1 MKVPVSWLKDFV
13 SLDDLSIEQI
23 ARALTFAGLEVEEI
37 RYVGWPM
44 QEPIREFKVSGLSWD
59 REKIV
64 VAEIREVMPHPNADR
79 LVLCDLYDGQQQHTV
94 LTGAP
99 NLFPYKGTGR
109 LPQPIKVAY
118 AKEGAVLYDGHAEGQ
133 KLTTLKR
140 TRIRGVES
148 YSMVCSEKELGISDD
163 HEGIIVLDEDAPV
176 GMPLA
181 DYMGDV
187 VLEVSILPNMA
198 RALSILGIARE
209 LAAIFDRP
217 LRLPDLR
224 LPSPYAEGR
233 LADQVEIEITSP
245 ELNPRFVLGLICDVQ
260 IRPSPYWVQR
270 RLKLAGMRPIN
281 NIVDA
286 TNYAMLELG
295 EPLHAFDYDVLR
307 ARAAGGKVHILT
319 RTARP
324 GERLRTLDGVERV
337 LQPGNVLVCD
347 AQGPLSIAGVMG
359 GAESE
364 VTEKTRNVLLEG
376 AAWNAINIRRTM
388 LMHNLPS
395 EAAYRFSRGVHP
407 ALAEEGVRRGLQWM
421 AAWSGGQVFGDLV
434 DAYPLPPRHAP
445 IEITPSQ
452 VERLLGFS
460 LRRDELRAL
469 LERLQFTCEAFGEDG
484 LRVHVPPHRLDIG
497 EGIVGVADLCEE
509 IARLY
514 GYERIPTTR
523 LSDTL
528 PPQIGNPAYEWE
540 ESLRDLLANLG
551 LQEVITY
558 RLTSPE
564 REARLS
570 GAQDE
575 SQYIRLVNPIAPDR
589 RVLRRNLLV
598 SVLEVAERNVR
609 HRSRIALFEIGPIFL
624 PRPNDLPL
632 EQPWLAIVMGGDRWL
647 PSWDGGAT
655 AKMDFFDLKGV
666 LESLLERLGCDPG
679 SVNGVEWKVES
690 EVPYLHPGKAARL
703 EVEGERLG
711 YAGELHPLVR
721 ERFDWPAQVPL
732 LVAELNLEVLRQR
745 SRLRAAR
752 PVPEYPPVREDL
764 AVIVPE
770 EMPAAQVEH
779 LIREAGGRSL
789 TEIQL
794 FDVYR
799 GEQLGPGRKSL
810 AYHLTYQAYDH
821 TLTDAEVAPIRNRII
836 RRLESQPGVQVR
848 RTG

>member
-1 MKVPVSWLKDFV
+1 MKVPISWLKDFV
-13 SLDDLSIEQI
+13 SLDDLSIGQI

-44 QEPIREFKVSGLSWD
+44 QEQIREFKVSGLSWD

-79 LVLCDLYDGQQQHTV
+79 LVLCDLYDGERQHTV

-99 NLFPYKGTGR
+99 NLFPYKGAGR
-109 LPQPIKVAY
+109 LSQPIKVAY
-118 AKEGAVLYDGHAEGQ
+118 AKEGATLYDGHAEGQ

-198 RALSILGIARE
+198 RALSVLGIARE

-224 LPSPYAEGR
+224 LPAPYAEGQ
-233 LADQVEIEITSP
+233 LADLVEIEITEP
-245 ELNPRFVLGLICDVQ
+245 ELNPRFVLGLIRNVN

-307 ARAAGGKVHILT
+307 ERAAGGKVRIIT
-319 RTARP
+319 RTARS
-324 GERLRTLDGVERV
+324 GEQLRTLDGVERT
-337 LQPGNVLVCD
+337 LHPTNVLVCD
-347 AQGPLSIAGVMG
+347 ARGALSIAGVMG

-376 AAWNAINIRRTM
+376 AAWNSINIRRTM

-407 ALAEEGVRRGLQWM
+407 SLAEDGVRRGLQWM
-421 AAWSGGQVFGDLV
+421 AAWSGGQVLADLV
-434 DAYPLPPRHAP
+434 DAYPLPPRHVP

-452 VERLLGFS
+452 VARLLGFS
-460 LRRDELRAL
+460 LSRDEMRAL
-469 LERLQFTCEAFGEDG
+469 LERLQFTCEPVGEDG

-497 EGIVGVADLCEE
+497 EGVVGIADLCEE

-514 GYERIPTTR
+514 GYDHIPATR

-528 PPQIGNPAYEWE
+528 PPQIGNPVYEWE

-564 REARLS
+564 REVRLL
-570 GAQDE
+570 GPQEE

-609 HRSRIALFEIGPIFL
+609 HHSRIALFEIGPIFL
-624 PRPNDLPL
+624 PRPDDLPL

-647 PSWDGGAT
+647 PTWDGAQI

-666 LESLLERLGCDPG
+666 LETLLDRLGCE
-679 SVNGVEWKVES
+679 GVDWKVET

-703 EVEGERLG
+703 EVDGERLG

-721 ERFDWPAQVPL
+721 ERFEWSAQLPL
-732 LVAELNLEVLRQR
+732 LVAEVNLSLLRER

-752 PVPEYPPVREDL
+752 PVPEYPPLREDL

-770 EMPAAQVEH
+770 EMPAAHVES

-789 TEIQL
+789 VEIQL

-799 GEQLGPGRKSL
+799 GEQLGVGRKSL

-848 RTG
+848 RMG